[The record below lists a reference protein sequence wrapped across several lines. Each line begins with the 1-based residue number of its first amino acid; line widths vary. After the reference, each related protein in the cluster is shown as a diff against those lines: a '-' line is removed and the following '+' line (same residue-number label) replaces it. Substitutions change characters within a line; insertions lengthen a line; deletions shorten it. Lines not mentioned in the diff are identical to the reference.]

1 MRRPLTSRFT
11 LLLLA
16 ALFVAGLTLSVGGAG
31 ATSPCPCSL
40 FASDTPASTGN
51 PTQDNR
57 PGPGP
62 FSYEFGARFSVSQPA
77 LLTGIAFYKD
87 AAETGSHVG
96 TLWSD
101 SGSQLAQTT
110 FSGESASGR
119 QEQSF
124 ATPVSLDPG
133 TTYVVS
139 VGINASFAMTRQG
152 LASGASNGPLSVPAG
167 GGVFADAA
175 GQFPTS
181 TFDDS
186 NYFVAP
192 IVDLPAAPAT
202 PPSTDSS
209 STPPPSLPAP
219 KDPPAPARAGYCDP
233 KTGTFYDLV
242 AGQDAQAPY
251 AALGLVPAHTESDGA
266 IDCAFPPL
274 DNGVTLT
281 TASVTPPLALVVSVV
296 RSSVPRWWLVA
307 QPQGATPDKLQ
318 LAERTDTPWSWRTWL
333 PRFSLRTSG
342 HTIFI
347 RFAKGDQISDWQAV
361 SLTLNR

>member
-1 MRRPLTSRFT
+1 MRRIRRTRLP

-16 ALFVAGLTLSVGGAG
+16 ALFVAGLTLSVGGAS
-31 ATSPCPCSL
+31 ATAPCPCTV
-40 FASDTPASTGN
+40 FAGDSPASTGN
-51 PTQDNR
+51 PAQDGR
-57 PGPGP
+57 PGSGLTR
-62 FSYEFGARFSVSQPA
+62 ELGVRFSVSEPA

-139 VGINASFAMTRQG
+139 VGTNASFVMTLHG
-152 LASGASNGPLSVPAG
+152 LDSGPSSGPLSVPAG
-167 GGVFADAA
+167 GGVLSDAA
-175 GQFPTS
+175 GQFPS
-181 TFDDS
+181 TVFQNS

-192 IVDLPAAPAT
+192 IVDLPAAG
-202 PPSTDSS
+202 SS
-209 STPPPSLPAP
+209 APPPSLPAP
-219 KDPPAPARAGYCDP
+219 KDPPAPGRAGYCDP

-242 AGQDAQAPY
+242 AGQDAEAPY
-251 AALGLVPAHTESDGA
+251 AALGLVPAHTEPDGA
-266 IDCAFPPL
+266 IDCAFPTL
-274 DNGVTLT
+274 DSGVTLT

-296 RSSVPRWWLVA
+296 RASVPRWWLVA
-307 QPQGATPDKLQ
+307 QPQADTPDKLQ

-342 HTIFI
+342 HTIFV
-347 RFAKGDQISDWQAV
+347 RYAKGDQISDWQAV